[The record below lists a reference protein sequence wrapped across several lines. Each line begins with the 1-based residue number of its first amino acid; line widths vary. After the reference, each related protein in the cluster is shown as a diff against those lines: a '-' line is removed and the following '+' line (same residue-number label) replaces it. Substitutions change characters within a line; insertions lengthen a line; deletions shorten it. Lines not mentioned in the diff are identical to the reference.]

1 MPVVDEDED
10 DDDDDRVIMKKMQ
23 GKKWMRVG
31 KERRLDE

>member
-1 MPVVDEDED
+1 MPVVDE
-10 DDDDDRVIMKKMQ
+10 DDDDRVIMKKTQ